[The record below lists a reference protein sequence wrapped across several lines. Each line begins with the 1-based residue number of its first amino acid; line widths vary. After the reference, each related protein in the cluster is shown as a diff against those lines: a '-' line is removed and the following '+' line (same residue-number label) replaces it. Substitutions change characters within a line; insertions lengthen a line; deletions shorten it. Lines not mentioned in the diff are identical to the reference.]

1 MGMSK
6 DRDYPQSAEVLLDAR
21 LPSVNAIKAH
31 LMLTTDELAAA
42 TDRSLRSTARW
53 LAAEETT
60 PVQGPAAR
68 ALRGLAHLDYLLD
81 DVLGAG
87 NGRMWLR
94 APNPGFRGQAPIDLI
109 TAGRADEVI
118 TALEVLADG
127 APL

>member
-1 MGMSK
+1 MPH
-6 DRDYPQSAEVLLDAR
+6 DRKYPEFPEVLLDAH

-42 TDRSLRSTARW
+42 TDRSVRSTARW

-68 ALRGLAHLDYLLD
+68 ALRHLAHLDYLLD
-81 DVLGAG
+81 DVIGAG
-87 NGRMWLR
+87 SGRMWLR

-118 TALEVLADG
+118 AALEVLADG

>member
-1 MGMSK
+1 MIMAK
-6 DRDYPQSAEVLLDAR
+6 DRKYPESPELLLDAQ
-21 LPSVNAIKAH
+21 LPSVNAIKDH

-42 TDRSLRSTARW
+42 TDRSVRSTARW

-68 ALRGLAHLDYLLD
+68 ALRGLSHLDYLLD
-81 DVLGAG
+81 DVLGTG
-87 NGRMWLR
+87 SGRMWLR

-118 TALEVLADG
+118 AALEALADG